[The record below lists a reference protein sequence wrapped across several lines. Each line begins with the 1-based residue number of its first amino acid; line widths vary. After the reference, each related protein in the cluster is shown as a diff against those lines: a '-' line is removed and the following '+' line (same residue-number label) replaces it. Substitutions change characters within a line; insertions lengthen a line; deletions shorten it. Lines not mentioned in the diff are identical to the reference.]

1 MDDEELITLSREGD
15 LDAFNRLVERYQTR
29 VYRLA
34 YRMVGPA
41 SADDAAQD
49 AFISAFKSLRSFR
62 GGNFR
67 SWLLRITA
75 NLCRDQLRASKRK
88 GGASLDEMLEAGGW
102 APPSTGR
109 SPEEA
114 ATDAELNAAIMAAV
128 AALPPDQRAVLV
140 LIDIEG
146 YSYEETAEAVAA
158 SLGTVKSR
166 LSRAR
171 EKVRDTFRA
180 SSELL
185 PAQYRLKE

>member
-1 MDDEELITLSREGD
+1 MDDEKLIALSREGD
-15 LDAFNRLVERYQTR
+15 LDAFNQLVERYQSR

-49 AFISAFKSLRSFR
+49 AFISAFKSIRSFR

-75 NLCRDQLRASKRK
+75 NVCRDQLRAAKRK
-88 GGASLDEMLEAGGW
+88 AGASLEAMLEVGAW
-102 APPSTGR
+102 EPASPGR

-114 ATDAELNAAIMAAV
+114 ASDAELNAAIMTAV

-140 LIDIEG
+140 LVDIEG
-146 YSYEETAEAVAA
+146 YSYEETADAVAS

-171 EKVRDTFRA
+171 EKVRDAFRA
-180 SSELL
+180 SPELL
-185 PAQYRLKE
+185 PAQYRLNE

>member
-1 MDDEELITLSREGD
+1 MDDEELIALSRDGD
-15 LDAFNRLVERYQTR
+15 LDAFNRLVERYQSR

-75 NLCRDQLRASKRK
+75 NVCRDQLRASKRK
-88 GGASLDEMLEAGGW
+88 GGASLDEMLEAGAW

-128 AALPPDQRAVLV
+128 AALPPDQRVVLV

-171 EKVRDTFRA
+171 EKVRDAFRA
-180 SSELL
+180 SPELL

>member
-75 NLCRDQLRASKRK
+75 NVCRDQLRASKRK
-88 GGASLDEMLEAGGW
+88 GGASLDEMLEAGAW

-180 SSELL
+180 SAELL

>member
-1 MDDEELITLSREGD
+1 MDDEKLIALSREGD
-15 LDAFNRLVERYQTR
+15 LEAFNQLVERYQSR

-41 SADDAAQD
+41 SADDASQD
-49 AFISAFKSLRSFR
+49 AFISAFKSIRSFR

-75 NLCRDQLRASKRK
+75 NVCRDQLRAAKRK
-88 GGASLDEMLEAGGW
+88 GGASLESMLEAGVW
-102 APPSTGR
+102 EPTSPGR

-114 ATDAELNAAIMAAV
+114 ASDAELNAAIMTAV

-146 YSYEETAEAVAA
+146 YSYEETAKAVGA

-171 EKVRDTFRA
+171 EKVRDAFQA
-180 SSELL
+180 SPELL
-185 PAQYRLKE
+185 PVQYRLKE

>member
-1 MDDEELITLSREGD
+1 MDDEKLIALSREGD
-15 LDAFNRLVERYQTR
+15 LDAFNQLVERYQSR

-41 SADDAAQD
+41 SADDASQD
-49 AFISAFKSLRSFR
+49 ALISAFKSIRSFR

-75 NLCRDQLRASKRK
+75 NVCHDQLRSAKRK
-88 GGASLDEMLEAGGW
+88 GGASLESMLEAGAWEPAG
-102 APPSTGR
+102 PGR

-114 ATDAELNAAIMAAV
+114 ASDAELNAAIMTAV
-128 AALPPDQRAVLV
+128 AALPPNQRAVLV

-146 YSYEETAEAVAA
+146 YSYEETAETVGA

-171 EKVRDTFRA
+171 EKVRGAFQA
-180 SSELL
+180 SPELL
-185 PAQYRLKE
+185 PVQYRLKE

>member
-75 NLCRDQLRASKRK
+75 NVCRDQLRASKRK
-88 GGASLDEMLEAGGW
+88 GGASLDEMLEAGAW

-109 SPEEA
+109 SPEDA

-180 SSELL
+180 SAELL

>member
-1 MDDEELITLSREGD
+1 MDDEQLIALSRDGD
-15 LDAFNRLVERYQTR
+15 LDAFNRLVERYQSR

-75 NLCRDQLRASKRK
+75 NVCRDQLRASKRK
-88 GGASLDEMLEAGGW
+88 GGASLDEMLEAGAW

-128 AALPPDQRAVLV
+128 AALPPDQRVVLV

-171 EKVRDTFRA
+171 EKVRDAFRA
-180 SSELL
+180 SPELL

>member
-1 MDDEELITLSREGD
+1 
-15 LDAFNRLVERYQTR
+15 
-29 VYRLA
+29 
-34 YRMVGPA
+34 
-41 SADDAAQD
+41 
-49 AFISAFKSLRSFR
+49 
-62 GGNFR
+62 
-67 SWLLRITA
+67 
-75 NLCRDQLRASKRK
+75 
-88 GGASLDEMLEAGGW
+88 MLEAGAW

-171 EKVRDTFRA
+171 EKVRDAFRA
-180 SSELL
+180 SAELL

>member
-1 MDDEELITLSREGD
+1 MDDEELIALSREGD

-75 NLCRDQLRASKRK
+75 NVCRDQLRAAKRK
-88 GGASLDEMLEAGGW
+88 GGASLDEMLEAGAW

-171 EKVRDTFRA
+171 EKVRDAFRA
-180 SSELL
+180 SPELL

>member
-1 MDDEELITLSREGD
+1 MDDEELIALSRDGD

-75 NLCRDQLRASKRK
+75 NVCRDQLRASKRK
-88 GGASLDEMLEAGGW
+88 GGASLDEMLEAGAW

-128 AALPPDQRAVLV
+128 AALPPDQRVVLV

-171 EKVRDTFRA
+171 EKVRDAFRA
-180 SSELL
+180 SPELL

>member
-1 MDDEELITLSREGD
+1 MDDEQLIALSRDGD
-15 LDAFNRLVERYQTR
+15 LDAFNRLVERYQSR

-34 YRMVGPA
+34 YRMVGAA

-49 AFISAFKSLRSFR
+49 AFISAFKSIRSFR

-75 NLCRDQLRASKRK
+75 NVCRDQLRASKRK
-88 GGASLDEMLEAGGW
+88 GGASLDEMLEAGAW

-128 AALPPDQRAVLV
+128 AALPPDQRVVLV

-171 EKVRDTFRA
+171 EKVRDAFRA
-180 SSELL
+180 SPELL

>member
-1 MDDEELITLSREGD
+1 MDDEQLIALSRDGD
-15 LDAFNRLVERYQTR
+15 LDAFNRLVERYQSR

-41 SADDAAQD
+41 SAEDAAQD

-75 NLCRDQLRASKRK
+75 NVCRDQLRASKRK
-88 GGASLDEMLEAGGW
+88 GGASLDEMLEAGAW

-128 AALPPDQRAVLV
+128 AALPPDQRVVLV

-171 EKVRDTFRA
+171 EKVRDAFRA
-180 SSELL
+180 SPELL

>member
-1 MDDEELITLSREGD
+1 MDDEELIALSREGD
-15 LDAFNRLVERYQTR
+15 LDAFNRLVERYQSR

-34 YRMVGPA
+34 YRMVGAA

-75 NLCRDQLRASKRK
+75 NVCRDQLRASKRK
-88 GGASLDEMLEAGGW
+88 GGASLDEMLEAGAW

-128 AALPPDQRAVLV
+128 AALPPDQRVVLV

-171 EKVRDTFRA
+171 EKVRDAFRA
-180 SSELL
+180 SPELL